1 MSASPEGLITLEF
14 EVGEPIQGTLRDR
27 QGDRHPFRGWLEL
40 CAEIDQAWL
49 QGNRESPEERLAR
62 HPS

>member
-1 MSASPEGLITLEF
+1 VSASPEGPITLEF
-14 EVGEPIQGTLRDR
+14 EADEPIQGTLRDQ

-40 CAEIDQAWL
+40 CAAIDQAWL
-49 QGNRESPEERLAR
+49 LGKDESPEDGPA